1 MQWEY
6 RVFVLPTE
14 TAFFTGARFDEAEL
28 EQEANRLGR
37 QGWEL
42 VTAFDT
48 NRAQGGTRD
57 IVLLF
62 KRPRVAT
69 ALPADG

>member
-6 RVFVLPTE
+6 CAVKCRAKGGSFLL
-14 TAFFTGARFDEAEL
+14 DEGEL
-28 EQEANRLGR
+28 EREMNRLGR

-42 VTAFDT
+42 ITALYATGPVTV
-48 NRAQGGTRD
+48 QGEA
-57 IVLLF
+57 VLLF

-69 ALPADG
+69 VLPAEG